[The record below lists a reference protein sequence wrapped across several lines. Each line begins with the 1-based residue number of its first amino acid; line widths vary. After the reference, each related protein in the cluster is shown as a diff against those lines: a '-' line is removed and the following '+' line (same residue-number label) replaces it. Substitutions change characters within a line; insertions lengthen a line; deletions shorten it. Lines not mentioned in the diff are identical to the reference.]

1 MSRIE
6 FYKNN
11 LKRSISDKEAS
22 ILVIAGGKLD
32 KQVYLDLGYKN
43 VIISNIDSR
52 MNANEYLPYTWSFQN
67 AENLTYQDNFFDYT
81 VVHAAL
87 HHCKSP
93 HKALLEMYRVAKK
106 GIIAFESKES
116 FLMKLG
122 LKLNLIYQYELPAV
136 RFNDMKYGG
145 LQNTE
150 IPNFVYRW
158 TENEIEKL
166 VNCYAPFS
174 RHKIRYFYGF
184 SIPYYKTN
192 FFMKNLLIKLLK
204 FLFKIIPRKQ
214 GNLFGFFI
222 AKPNYEKDTFPWL
235 IYKNNKLELNKQWLK
250 NNWVIKKF

>member
-32 KQVYLDLGYKN
+32 KQVFLDLGYKN

-67 AENLTYQDNFFDYT
+67 VENLTYQDNFFDYT

-106 GIIAFESKES
+106 GIISFETV
-116 FLMKLG
+116 L
-122 LKLNLIYQYELPAV
+122 
-136 RFNDMKYGG
+136 
-145 LQNTE
+145 
-150 IPNFVYRW
+150 
-158 TENEIEKL
+158 
-166 VNCYAPFS
+166 FS
-174 RHKIRYFYGF
+174 
-184 SIPYYKTN
+184 
-192 FFMKNLLIKLLK
+192 
-204 FLFKIIPRKQ
+204 LFI
-214 GNLFGFFI
+214 
-222 AKPNYEKDTFPWL
+222 
-235 IYKNNKLELNKQWLK
+235 
-250 NNWVIKKF
+250 